1 MSSGPRRPV
10 SRDVGTS
17 LAVAD
22 SGATRRYRRDVAG
35 MSPEARLAELGG
47 LLAVG
52 YRRLRVPRNAL
63 AESAEP
69 EALCGQAVD
78 GNGAGSAEEMA

>member
-1 MSSGPRRPV
+1 MSSRPRRPV

-22 SGATRRYRRDVAG
+22 SGATRRHGRDVAG
-35 MSPEARLAELGG
+35 MSPEARLVELGA
-47 LLAVG
+47 LLAMG
-52 YRRLRVPRNAL
+52 YRRLRVPRKAL

-69 EALCGQAVD
+69 EALCRQAVD
-78 GNGAGSAEEMA
+78 GNGADAAEEMP